1 MSKKKAAAY
10 RGVRKGAYLSRRV
23 FSKAANFSG
32 RVEQKADRIIH
43 GTDPTTQIHDKVLF
57 EKIYADALPEI
68 VPIHPSLPLTG
79 RPAYVTLF
87 IPSLQRS
94 SFFGGTATALIFA
107 GMLAKEKGFPLRIAE
122 TLVHGKATIVELSM
136 FFRSHD
142 IDLGENDITL
152 LNLAGR
158 KYNHYGYIDI
168 HPDDIYVASA
178 WWDAHLLQK
187 LPLQKK
193 FVYLIQDYEPIFYNN
208 SDQYIYSEATYKN
221 ESFIPVCNTELMLT
235 FMKSKGYDYIAKN
248 GLFFEPAVGINRSK
262 KATKKGDKKR
272 LFLYGR
278 PSVHRN
284 LFYGA
289 LDALNHAFGSYTLVA
304 SEWEVFMA
312 GQDNIPDILLDGG
325 VTVKNLG
332 KLTMDEYYAF
342 AETVDVALSLM
353 LAPHPSYP
361 PLELASLGAKVVT
374 TTYETKQ
381 DLSLYGNNVTIVRPE
396 RNELIKAI
404 VAASVDTSTP
414 KINIGSDWQA
424 ALAPTIKKISKTI

>member
-1 MSKKKAAAY
+1 MSKKKSAAF
-10 RGVRKGAYLSRRV
+10 RGVRKGAHLSRKV

-32 RVEQKADRIIH
+32 KVEQKADRIIH

-68 VPIHPSLPLTG
+68 VPIHPSLPYTG
-79 RPAYVTLF
+79 RPAYVNLF
-87 IPSLQRS
+87 IPSLQKS

-107 GMLAKEKGFPLRIAE
+107 GMLAKEKGFPLRVAE
-122 TLVHGKATIVELSM
+122 TLVHGKATIVELSK
-136 FFRSHD
+136 FFGSHG
-142 IDLGENDITL
+142 IDLGENDISL
-152 LNLAGR
+152 MNLAGR

-178 WWDAHLLQK
+178 WWDAHLLQR

-235 FMKSKGYDYIAKN
+235 FMKSKGYDYISNNA
-248 GLFFEPAVGINRSK
+248 LFFEPAVGINHSRK
-262 KATKKGDKKR
+262 DAKKGDKKR

-289 LDALNHAFGSYTLVA
+289 LDTLNHAFGSYALNA

-332 KLTMDEYYAF
+332 KLTMDEYHDF
-342 AETVDVALSLM
+342 AASVDVALSLM

-361 PLELASLGAKVVT
+361 PLELASLGANVVT
-374 TTYETKQ
+374 TAYETKQ
-381 DLSLYGNNVTIVRPE
+381 DLSRYASNITIVKPE
-396 RNELIKAI
+396 RDELIKAI
-404 VAASVDTSTP
+404 VAASKDTSKP
-414 KINIGSDWQA
+414 KVNINSDWHST
-424 ALAPTIKKISKTI
+424 LAPTVKQVSRLI